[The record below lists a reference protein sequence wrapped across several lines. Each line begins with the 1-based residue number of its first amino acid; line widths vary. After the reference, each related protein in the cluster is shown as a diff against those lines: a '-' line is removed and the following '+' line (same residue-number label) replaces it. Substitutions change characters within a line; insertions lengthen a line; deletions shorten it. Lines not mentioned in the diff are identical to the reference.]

1 MTRYLQ
7 FAARHPYLVAA
18 LIVVL
23 FLPWLWMAAFLPR
36 WALLTALALVP
47 LAAPELVARP
57 ARKTPQHA
65 PSPAPASGK
74 ETGDDWEEF

>member
-23 FLPWLWMAAFLPR
+23 FLPWLWMAVE
-36 WALLTALALVP
+36 LLS
-47 LAAPELVARP
+47 AAGVRRYP
-57 ARKTPQHA
+57 T
-65 PSPAPASGK
+65 
-74 ETGDDWEEF
+74 